1 MKVSVVIVNF
11 NGREYIK
18 DCINSVLKSDFK
30 DFEIVVVENGSTD
43 DSWQLLNRE
52 YKNNQRVRLVKSKEN
67 LFFTG
72 GCNLGAE
79 KAKGEWLVFL
89 NADTVVE
96 KNWLA
101 ELVKAAGNNRKLTLQ
116 PKIKI
121 YSTDKIDCVI
131 GKYLWPGFGVAIG
144 RNKQDN
150 YQGIIKGD
158 YANGTCLMVNRKW
171 FFHLGGFDERFRFFY
186 EDVDLQLRA
195 KRQGGQAI
203 GVMSAVIYHKGSLSF
218 KQNVSSKT
226 VRFYYQR
233 NRRLTVMKN
242 FTSINR
248 WLRLGGLWLIS
259 R

>member
-1 MKVSVVIVNF
+1 MKVSVVIVNY
-11 NGREYIK
+11 NGRQYLGACL
-18 DCINSVLKSDFK
+18 DSVLQSNFK
-30 DFEIVVVENGSTD
+30 DLEVVVVENGSND
-43 DSWQLLNRE
+43 DSWQFL
-52 YKNNQRVRLVKSKEN
+52 QRYRQDKRVNLVRSRTN

-72 GCNLGAE
+72 GSNLGAR

-96 KNWLA
+96 KKWLT

-131 GKYLWPGFGVAIG
+131 GKYIWPGLGMAIG
-144 RNKQDN
+144 RGRQDN
-150 YQGIIKGD
+150 YQGLIKGD

-171 FFHLGGFDERFRFFY
+171 FFHLGGFDERFKFFY

-195 KRQGGQAI
+195 KKHGGRAI
-203 GVMSAVIYHKGSLSF
+203 GVMSAVIFHKGSLSF
-218 KQNVSSKT
+218 KQNVASKT